1 VLLALALE
9 GHVLGNARHH
19 AGERLSS
26 RPYEGLSSRPYEGLS
41 SRPYEGHFQ
50 RLRRLGVVL
59 AAGRGRLF
67 CCLDRDTI
75 AQRTGL
81 DRRTVTRATNALA
94 ERHLLEKR
102 RVRNRKGRHDCVY
115 FVRSLSCLAKFDAGP
130 PSAPLQGRGHA
141 LLVVEVNT
149 PCAVEWLEKR
159 QKRVIQRAVEA
170 RLRQGAEIRF
180 QARDSTLPEE

>member
-1 VLLALALE
+1 MTDRQMEPASGLAPPARHGGAFAKVYRDLSTSGLLSELSGSQLKVLLALALDA
-9 GHVLGNARHH
+9 HVLGDARHP
-19 AGERLSS
+19 AGER
-26 RPYEGLSSRPYEGLS
+26 LS

-50 RLRRLGVVL
+50 RLRRLGVVI
-59 AAGRGRLF
+59 AADRGRLL

-102 RVRNRKGRHDCVY
+102 RVRNRKGWHDSVY
-115 FVRSLSCLAKFDAGP
+115 FVRSSSCLAKFDAGP

-141 LLVVEVNT
+141 LLVVVCLLT
-149 PCAVEWLEKR
+149 
-159 QKRVIQRAVEA
+159 
-170 RLRQGAEIRF
+170 
-180 QARDSTLPEE
+180 STSRSV